1 MPRRVLQGVVVSDK
15 ADKTIV
21 VRVDRRVM
29 HPVYG
34 KTVKRSK
41 KYMAHDP
48 ENRFKVGDVV
58 KIRECRPLSARKRWE
73 VLVEDASG
81 EPGVRIQP

>member
-21 VRVDRRVM
+21 VRVDRRVV
-29 HPVYG
+29 HPIYG
-34 KTVKRSK
+34 KTIKRSK

-73 VLVEDASG
+73 VLVEDGATVG
-81 EPGVRIQP
+81 QG